1 MIILRNDLLRLKG
14 DNPCVVRILWI
25 HPQKGSSFIIKLD
38 DEQALPEPVDL
49 SALQAMLEEGQ
60 AELIKENIGATANH
74 YQLPQ
79 NHQDKRD
86 VAWRVIEPLIG
97 QEPAIYVASR
107 RGSMIMQ
114 RCRETGVVH
123 RTLYRYLKRYW
134 QRGMTPNSLLPDYAA
149 SGGKGKTRVGAESS
163 IKRGRPR
170 LHGDRAGVNIDEDM
184 LRIFRLAITRYYAI
198 DARFTLQG
206 AYEQMIKD
214 FFCDRLL
221 DVNAGQVTHQGG
233 HYAEAGF
240 PTVGQFGYWFRKEQD
255 ELNIKR
261 KRLSSRVYDKDMRGL
276 TGTSTAE
283 VWGPG
288 ARYQID
294 ATIADVYLVSRF
306 NRERIIGRP
315 VLYVVIDV
323 FSRMI
328 VGMYIGL
335 EGPSWVGAMM
345 ALANTVADKVAYC
358 AHFGKTIEPDEWP
371 CHHLPATILGDRGE
385 IESRYI
391 ETLQNN
397 FNVTVENAAAYR
409 ADWKGIVEQRFRLL
423 PAKFKAYVPGYI
435 QTDFRE
441 RGGQDYRLDAVLD
454 LDQFTRIVI
463 ECVLYYNNHHDIVNY
478 DQDKDVAADLVLSVP
493 RQLWWW
499 GLENRSGRLRT
510 FSEDRVLFSLM
521 PTDEATVTVHGIR
534 YSGCFYTC
542 ARAVESRWFD
552 RARQRGNWKVRIS
565 YDPRAMDQIYLHEP
579 ESPLGFEV
587 CQLTPRSRAEVG
599 LSLWE
604 IGQQMDME
612 KHQLSDH
619 RHHRQLRVADLQA
632 GIEQVVQAAVAQAPV
647 SNDSKRQRTSKIR
660 EHRAEEKSLNRHQEA
675 FRLGTK
681 TPSVVPADVIPLHP
695 QTTTPNYSLPDIS
708 EILNAFDDEES

>member
-1 MIILRNDLLRLKG
+1 MILPNDVLLMKDEASRLVRVLWV
-14 DNPCVVRILWI
+14 NPE
-25 HPQKGSSFIIKLD
+25 QGNSFIISL
-38 DEQALPEPVDL
+38 EQERALPEPVDAK
-49 SALQAMLEEGQ
+49 SLQAIIREGK
-60 AELIKENIGATANH
+60 AELRDNNAKNRIVDECS
-74 YQLPQ
+74 LPTK
-79 NHQDKRD
+79 HRELRD
-86 VAWRVIEPLIG
+86 EAWRIIEPLVTH
-97 QEPAIYVASR
+97 EPQIYVAEQRGKLINR
-107 RGSMIMQ
+107 RCEEMGIVKQ
-114 RCRETGVVH
+114 
-123 RTLYRYLKRYW
+123 TLYRYLRRYW
-134 QRGMTPNSLLPDYAA
+134 QRGMTPNALLPDYTA
-149 SGGKGKTRVGAESS
+149 SGGKGKERLSS
-163 IKRGRPR
+163 SGIKRGRPR
-170 LHGDRAGVNIDEDM
+170 SFGDRQGVNIDEDI

-214 FFCDRLL
+214 FFCDRVP
-221 DVNAGQVTHQGG
+221 DANAGQVTHQEG
-233 HYAEAGF
+233 HFAEAGF

-261 KRLSSRVYDKDMRGL
+261 KRLSPRVYDKDMRGL
-276 TGTSTAE
+276 TGTSTVE

-328 VGMYIGL
+328 VGIYIGL

-423 PAKFKAYVPGYI
+423 PSKFKAYVPGYI
-435 QTDFRE
+435 QPDFRA
-441 RGGQDYRLDAVLD
+441 RGGQDYRLDALLD

-510 FSEDRVLFSLM
+510 FSEDRVQFSLM
-521 PTDEATVTVHGIR
+521 PTDEATITVHGIR

-579 ESPLGFEV
+579 ESPLGFEM

-604 IGQQMDME
+604 IGQQIDME

-708 EILNAFDDEES
+708 EILNAFDQES

>member
-1 MIILRNDLLRLKG
+1 MILPNDVLLMKDEASRLVRVLWV
-14 DNPCVVRILWI
+14 NPE
-25 HPQKGSSFIIKLD
+25 QGNSFIISL
-38 DEQALPEPVDL
+38 EQERALPEPVDAK
-49 SALQAMLEEGQ
+49 SLQAIIREGK
-60 AELIKENIGATANH
+60 AELRDNNAKNRIVDECS
-74 YQLPQ
+74 LPTK
-79 NHQDKRD
+79 HRELRD
-86 VAWRVIEPLIG
+86 EAWRIIEPLVTH
-97 QEPAIYVASR
+97 EPQIYVAEQRGKLINR
-107 RGSMIMQ
+107 RCEEMGIVKQ
-114 RCRETGVVH
+114 
-123 RTLYRYLKRYW
+123 TLYRYLRRYW
-134 QRGMTPNSLLPDYAA
+134 QRGMTPNALLPDYTA
-149 SGGKGKTRVGAESS
+149 SGGKGKERLSS
-163 IKRGRPR
+163 SGIKRGRPR
-170 LHGDRAGVNIDEDM
+170 SFGDRQGVNIDEDI

-214 FFCDRLL
+214 FFCDRVP
-221 DVNAGQVTHQGG
+221 DANAGQVTHQEG
-233 HYAEAGF
+233 HFAEAGF

-423 PAKFKAYVPGYI
+423 PSKFKAYVPGYI
-435 QTDFRE
+435 QPDFRA
-441 RGGQDYRLDAVLD
+441 RGGQDYRLDALLD

-510 FSEDRVLFSLM
+510 FSEDRVQFSLM

-604 IGQQMDME
+604 IGQQIDME

-695 QTTTPNYSLPDIS
+695 QTTAPNYSLPDIS
-708 EILNAFDDEES
+708 EILNAFDQES

>member
-1 MIILRNDLLRLKG
+1 MILPNDVLLMKDEASRLVRVLWV
-14 DNPCVVRILWI
+14 NPE
-25 HPQKGSSFIIKLD
+25 QGNSFIISL
-38 DEQALPEPVDL
+38 EQERALPEPVDAK
-49 SALQAMLEEGQ
+49 SLQIIIREGK
-60 AELIKENIGATANH
+60 AELRDNNTKNRIVDECS
-74 YQLPQ
+74 LPTK
-79 NHQDKRD
+79 HRELRD
-86 VAWRVIEPLIG
+86 EAWRIIEPLVTH
-97 QEPAIYVASR
+97 EPQIYVAEQRGKLINR
-107 RGSMIMQ
+107 RCEEMGIVKQTM
-114 RCRETGVVH
+114 
-123 RTLYRYLKRYW
+123 YRYLRRYW
-134 QRGMTPNSLLPDYAA
+134 QRGMTPNALLPDYTA
-149 SGGKGKTRVGAESS
+149 SGGKGKERLSS
-163 IKRGRPR
+163 SGIKRGRPR
-170 LHGDRAGVNIDEDM
+170 LHGDRVGVNIDEDM
-184 LRIFRLAITRYYAI
+184 VRIFRLAITRYYAI

-214 FFCDRLL
+214 FFCDRVS
-221 DVNAGQVTHQGG
+221 DANTGQVTHQDG
-233 HYAEAGF
+233 HFAEAGF
-240 PTVGQFGYWFRKEQD
+240 PTVGQFSYWFRKEQD

-261 KRLSSRVYDKDMRGL
+261 KRLSPRVYDKDMRGL

-391 ETLQNN
+391 ETLQNS

-435 QTDFRE
+435 QPDFRV

-463 ECVLYYNNHHDIVNY
+463 ECVLYYNNHHDIANY

-510 FSEDRVLFSLM
+510 FSEERVQFSLL
-521 PTDEATVTVHGIR
+521 PTEEATVTVHGIR

-542 ARAVESRWFD
+542 ARVVESRWFD

-632 GIEQVVQAAVAQAPV
+632 SIEQVVQAAVVQAPV

-675 FRLGTK
+675 FRLGAK
-681 TPSVVPADVIPLHP
+681 TPSAVPADVIPLHP
-695 QTTTPNYSLPDIS
+695 QTTAPNYSIPDIS
-708 EILNAFDDEES
+708 EILNAFDEES

>member
-1 MIILRNDLLRLKG
+1 MILPNDVLLMKDEASRLVRVLWV
-14 DNPCVVRILWI
+14 NPE
-25 HPQKGSSFIIKLD
+25 QGNSFIISL
-38 DEQALPEPVDL
+38 EQERALPEPVDAK
-49 SALQAMLEEGQ
+49 SLQAIIREGK
-60 AELIKENIGATANH
+60 AELRDNNAKNRIVDECS
-74 YQLPQ
+74 LPTK
-79 NHQDKRD
+79 HRELRD
-86 VAWRVIEPLIG
+86 EAWRIIEPLVTH
-97 QEPAIYVASR
+97 EPQIYVAEQRGKLINR
-107 RGSMIMQ
+107 RCEEMGIVKQ
-114 RCRETGVVH
+114 
-123 RTLYRYLKRYW
+123 TLYRYLRRYW
-134 QRGMTPNSLLPDYAA
+134 QRGMTPNALLPDYTA
-149 SGGKGKTRVGAESS
+149 SGGKGKERLSS
-163 IKRGRPR
+163 SGIKRGRPR
-170 LHGDRAGVNIDEDM
+170 SFGDRQGVNIDEDI

-214 FFCDRLL
+214 FFCDRVP
-221 DVNAGQVTHQGG
+221 DANAGQVTHQEG
-233 HYAEAGF
+233 HFAEAGF

-435 QTDFRE
+435 QPDFRA
-441 RGGQDYRLDAVLD
+441 RGGQDYRLDALLD

-463 ECVLYYNNHHDIVNY
+463 ECVLYYNNHHDIANY

-510 FSEDRVLFSLM
+510 FSEDRVQFSLM

-604 IGQQMDME
+604 IGQQIDME

-695 QTTTPNYSLPDIS
+695 QTTAPNYSLPDIS
-708 EILNAFDDEES
+708 EILNAFDQES